1 MRASILFLST
11 FFISFSSFAGT
22 DIIYN
27 TRSSGL
33 PERVVAGN
41 IRFEQVGLVDARNV
55 CFDKVS
61 RVYKTTIPAHT
72 VESCSIKELP
82 VTICA
87 ENSGRIIYTEVEAK
101 DLTAP
106 EFVTVKVCTKFDYS
120 DSTHPKCVEYKN
132 VEKQQPLDFTFMKYK
147 VELTY
152 GDYNDPK
159 QYEVRDMKVCE

>member
-1 MRASILFLST
+1 MKNSILFLNT
-11 FFISFSSFAGT
+11 LLISLSAFGGT
-22 DIIYN
+22 DIIYS
-27 TRSSGL
+27 TRSSL

-41 IRFEQVGLVDARNV
+41 IRFENAGEVDARKV
-55 CFDKVS
+55 CFDNVN

-82 VTICA
+82 LNICT

-101 DLTAP
+101 DFTAP
-106 EFVTVKVCTKFDYS
+106 EFITVKKCTRFDYS
-120 DSTHPKCVEYKN
+120 DSTHPKCVEFKN